1 MAARVCVR
9 NTFLCLH
16 SHTGFRDGRDRA
28 HTEGSLCV
36 QDDCEFTREHVR
48 KLQAL
53 LSYEV
58 REQGVQVLQDSG
70 ASCQGL
76 GRSLGKVGAVLSNS
90 SVSTMAPSDES
101 GDESTECGEASFSW
115 ADSDEENLWQ
125 HGPVRPAA
133 PKASKSGLVPKRVN
147 LVEGYAKSRKEGQ
160 AVTTVMIRNI
170 PNRCGQRELIAEL
183 EAAGFQ
189 GCFDFLYIP
198 LDLGTMS
205 NVGYACEFHAPC
217 ARHPMHASIAKAPVQ
232 EATKSWQGRGCAAG
246 AHARTGGQLATLR
259 ESRREHVSLA
269 PEASSCD
276 ERLQR
281 RGFVCLIF

>member
-58 REQGVQVLQDSG
+58 REQDMQVLQDSG

-115 ADSDEENLWQ
+115 ADSDEKNLWQ

-189 GCFDFLYIP
+189 GCFNFLYIP

-205 NVGYACEFHAPC
+205 NVGYAFVNFTLP
-217 ARHPMHASIAKAPVQ
+217 
-232 EATKSWQGRGCAAG
+232 
-246 AHARTGGQLATLR
+246 AHALR
-259 ESRREHVSLA
+259 CMQALPKHQFKRQRKAGKAVAVLPAHMQGLEANLRHYEKAAVNTSRLR
-269 PEASSCD
+269 
-276 ERLQR
+276 QR
-281 RGFVCLIF
+281 RPVVMNVFNAAASFA